1 MDGFCR
7 VAAGV
12 DSPADFF
19 AEPNVAA
26 ILARAAGRAGKSG

>member
-7 VAAGV
+7 MAAGV

-19 AEPNVAA
+19 AVSNVGA
-26 ILARAAGRAGKSG
+26 ILARAADRAGKTG